1 MKHIFFN
8 NNSDCVYTGSS
19 FDEATNTPDDPR
31 IRIFNADTITAL
43 SFDVSATTD
52 VCSDR
57 FVIVQSSNQGIVTS
71 PILEKKN
78 VVKVKTTQYVGTA
91 GPTFSGPVAQ
101 VTTLGD
107 FPNPV
112 TGTEYSVKV
121 VDVTN
126 GYEPYPVQTATVVAT
141 SAINTAA
148 KLIEALEDAFNNNS
162 RSLVEATS
170 TTTTLVLT
178 GALPSLQ
185 TQEGISITSSPLAQ
199 SFSTSLSEE
208 LAGVTLVATSAPR
221 FGSGTYNHVRY
232 LEETSQGGQGF
243 LYRAT
248 PFRAEK
254 PVFYS
259 DPALT
264 YDLVS
269 ILYRTNTTPNI
280 AKSNTY
286 VEYILAIQSG
296 ATIAD
301 LLYLQDTFFG

>member
-19 FDEATNTPDDPR
+19 FDEATGTPNDPR

-43 SFDVSATTD
+43 SFDVSATPD

-78 VVKVKTTQYVGTA
+78 VEKVNLLFNVPAVRQATTISLSSISVSA
-91 GPTFSGPVAQ
+91 GE
-101 VTTLGD
+101 
-107 FPNPV
+107 
-112 TGTEYSVKV
+112 EYTVKV

-126 GYEPYPVQTATVVAT
+126 GYEPYPVQTVSYTAKTGDAAADVAEG
-141 SAINTAA
+141 
-148 KLIEALEDAFNNNS
+148 LRVAFTNHP
-162 RSLVEATS
+162 RSLVDVSGAT
-170 TTTTLVLT
+170 TNVILT
-178 GALPSLQ
+178 GAFPSLQ

-199 SFSTSLSEE
+199 SFSTSLSES
-208 LAGVTLVATSAPR
+208 LAGATFTAVAPK

-264 YDLVS
+264 YDLFK

-296 ATIAD
+296 ATVVD
-301 LLYLQDTFFG
+301 LEYLRDTFFG

>member
-8 NNSDCVYTGSS
+8 NSSNCVYDGSS
-19 FDEATNTPDDPR
+19 FDAATNSPNDPR

-43 SFDVSATTD
+43 SFDADATPD

-57 FVIVQSSNQGIVTS
+57 FVIVQTSNQGIVTS

-78 VVKVKTTQYVGTA
+78 VEKVDALAYVDPVKQSTTIALASISVSA
-91 GPTFSGPVAQ
+91 GE
-101 VTTLGD
+101 
-107 FPNPV
+107 
-112 TGTEYSVKV
+112 EYTVKV

-126 GYEPYPVQTATVVAT
+126 GYEPYPVQTVSYTAKTGDNAAAVA
-141 SAINTAA
+141 AGLRAA
-148 KLIEALEDAFNNNS
+148 FTNHP
-162 RSLVEATS
+162 RSLVEVGGTG
-170 TTTTLVLT
+170 TDVVLT
-178 GALPSLQ
+178 GAFPSLQ

-199 SFSTSLSEE
+199 SFSTSLSES
-208 LAGVTLVATSAPR
+208 LTGATLTATAPA

-248 PFRAEK
+248 PFQAEK

-259 DPALT
+259 SPSLT
-264 YDLVS
+264 YDLVR

-286 VEYILAIQSG
+286 VEYILAVQSTG
-296 ATIAD
+296 TFAD
-301 LLYLQDTFFG
+301 LQYLQDTFFG

>member
-8 NNSDCVYTGSS
+8 NSGSCGNSGSS
-19 FDEATNTPDDPR
+19 FDEGSNSPDPR
-31 IRIFNADTITAL
+31 IRIFDADTITAL
-43 SFDVSATTD
+43 SFDVDSEDYPET

-57 FVIVQSSNQGIVTS
+57 FVIVQASNQGIVTS

-78 VVKVKTTQYVGTA
+78 VEKVDALEYATPVKQATTIALANISVSA
-91 GPTFSGPVAQ
+91 GE
-101 VTTLGD
+101 
-107 FPNPV
+107 
-112 TGTEYSVKV
+112 EYTVKV

-126 GYEPYPVQTATVVAT
+126 GYEPYPVQTVSYTAKTGDAAADVAEGLR
-141 SAINTAA
+141 N
-148 KLIEALEDAFNNNS
+148 AFTNHP
-162 RSLVEATS
+162 RSLVDVSGAT
-170 TTTTLVLT
+170 TNVILT
-178 GALPSLQ
+178 GAFPSLQ

-199 SFSTSLSEE
+199 SFSTSLSES
-208 LAGVTLVATSAPR
+208 LACATFTAVAPA

-259 DPALT
+259 DPNLT
-264 YDLVS
+264 YDLLR

-286 VEYILAIQSG
+286 VEYILAVTSVG
-296 ATIAD
+296 SFAD
-301 LLYLQDTFFG
+301 LEYLRDTFFG